1 VRVVVV
7 HREAAEA
14 VELAARL
21 RRDGIA
27 AEPYPYQGTKGFR
40 ELRANPPDAILIDLM
55 RLPSYGRAMGAM
67 LREGKATRSIPLV
80 FLEGD
85 PEKTQKVKETLPD
98 AEFAPLPRVGAALR
112 RAVTRPPSQPVVPE
126 GPPVAVKLRLGDGAS
141 VGVVGAPEGFTIGG
155 VELQRGRQDADVVLL
170 FVRTVAMLAREL
182 RGFAELPQGRALW
195 VLWQKR
201 SSKSAGDVTFARIN
215 EVCAPLGLVGYKA
228 CAVDA
233 TWSAVAVARRRLKR
247 QLSRR

>member
-21 RRDGIA
+21 RRDDID
-27 AEPYPYQGTKGFR
+27 AEPYRYQGTKGFR

-55 RLPSYGRAMGAM
+55 RLPSYGRAMGAL

-85 PEKTQKVKETLPD
+85 PEKTRKVKETLPD
-98 AEFAPLPRVGAALR
+98 AGFAPLARIGAALR
-112 RAVTRPPSQPVVPE
+112 RAAARPPSEPVVPE
-126 GPPVAVKLRLGDGAS
+126 GPPVVVKLRIHDGAT
-141 VGVVGAPEGFTIGG
+141 VGVVGAPEGFAIDG
-155 VELQRGRQDADVVLL
+155 VELQRGRRDADVVLL

-182 RGFAELPQGRALW
+182 PRLAKGQALW

-201 SSKSAGDVTFARIN
+201 SSKSGGDVTFARIN

-233 TWSAVAVARRRLKR
+233 TWSAVAVARK
-247 QLSRR
+247 QSRARK